1 MKTIK
6 ISARIAAILMVAVLF
21 VRCSEDAATVEPP
34 ELKFS
39 ISGTVTYPAYN
50 GSSTTADGAV
60 VYLKYNA
67 TEATATYDAVTIAD
81 VTGKY
86 TFTELSN
93 GSYFLFSNYDT
104 DNTNNPGGRMAGAIF
119 GGEGGVIAVDGV
131 NSTADIALV
140 SVGQADAISVNTY
153 DGGSWLQDWNHS
165 VVGFEFPYDEQNA
178 PYTGRFKSKEMYV
191 DFNPADLG
199 NSKIEATIDLLT
211 VNTDSPGGRDPKYN
225 ADNTLWQDPD
235 TQAYKLGCIAGSFGI
250 PDPEAS
256 TRNATFTSST
266 IEAYGNGYLA
276 TGPMVFNGVTSDV
289 QMFFQFIPG
298 FDNADKGFRYSSFQG
313 TFEFAALDVFGIE
326 SGHVGGAMVT
336 VTSSFQVKKAL

>member
-1 MKTIK
+1 MKTMK
-6 ISARIAAILMVAVLF
+6 FIASLAAVVLVAVLF
-21 VRCSEDAATVEPP
+21 VRCTEDAATPITNY
-34 ELKFS
+34 S
-39 ISGTVTYPAYN
+39 ITGTVTYPSFN
-50 GSSTTADGAV
+50 GTSTPAAGAV
-60 VYLKYNA
+60 VYLVKDA
-67 TEATATYDAVTIAD
+67 TEPTANYDVATITDG
-81 VTGKY
+81 TGAY
-86 TFTELSN
+86 SFTELPS
-93 GSYFLFSNYDT
+93 GAYFVFANYDT
-104 DNTNNPGGRMAGAIF
+104 ENTNNVGGRMVGIYFTGEGANVDIAGAN
-119 GGEGGVIAVDGV
+119 ATQ
-131 NSTADIALV
+131 NIALT
-140 SVGQADAISVNTY
+140 SAGQANALSVNTY
-153 DGGSWLQDWNHS
+153 EGGSWLQDWNHS

-178 PYTGRFKSKEMYV
+178 PYTGRFKSKEIYV

-211 VNTDSPGGRDPKYN
+211 INTDSPGGRDPKYN

-250 PDPEAS
+250 PDPDAS